1 MQPLHPN
8 FKRKLLRLL
17 IFAVIIISILV
28 VVLLFLQKTV
38 ERHYTTEHEASSTTI
53 QLYKS
58 FDEEHKFMEKG
69 SHLSS
74 IHTTMIPND
83 LIQ

>member
-17 IFAVIIISILV
+17 IFAVIIIGILV

-38 ERHYTTEHEASSTTI
+38 ERHYTTENKASSTGI

-74 IHTTMIPND
+74 IHTTMIPID